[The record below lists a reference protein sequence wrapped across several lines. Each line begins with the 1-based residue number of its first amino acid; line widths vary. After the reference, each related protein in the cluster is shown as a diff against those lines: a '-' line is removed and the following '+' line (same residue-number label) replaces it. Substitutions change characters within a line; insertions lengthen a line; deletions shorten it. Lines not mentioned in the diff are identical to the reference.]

1 MSLFFVLVIAISLLT
16 KEAIRKVTPVAGVG
30 LSLIIFVP
38 IIDWLV
44 GNGYSITYP
53 LRLKPFLVHF
63 LNPTKSLT
71 DIGVSSGQRIIIVII
86 VLLISLYAYLKRKKV
101 IIAFSLL
108 IISFALILLFGAL
121 PTLIALDKPETIYL
135 TGGILFFDQQK
146 FSAIF
151 ALIFLFSFFVYYY
164 RSDKANFRSVIWS
177 FRYERMAFYS
187 GLGLFGFILGMHQ
200 QSALGGLTPKA
211 NLFNIIGIILL
222 LLSLAIGFQS
232 AQVINDFFDIEA
244 DRLTRKRNPLV
255 QGLNRNYYLIWG
267 LCLIFLSLTFA
278 LIINYSCFLLM
289 ITYLL
294 LSVIY
299 SVPPVRLKRI
309 PIVSTFIL
317 AVAAILA
324 MAMGYSLTYGN
335 YALNAI
341 PKTILIPTILGI
353 TFGFIAK
360 DIQDAK
366 SDRSIGVIT
375 IPNLLYKDSI
385 VGRSPIAILIGVS
398 FLCYIIFIPK
408 VLIGAIICSVLTII
422 YTIFSRRPKEW
433 FYFIML
439 YSFGI
444 YLLTIL
450 LKD

>member
-1 MSLFFVLVIAISLLT
+1 MTA
-16 KEAIRKVTPVAGVG
+16 VASVG
-30 LSLIIFVP
+30 LSLINFVP

-53 LRLKPFLVHF
+53 LRLKPFFIHF
-63 LNPTKSLT
+63 LNPTKSL
-71 DIGVSSGQRIIIVII
+71 IGIGISPGQRIIIVII
-86 VLLISLYAYLKRKKV
+86 VLLISLYAYLKRRKL
-101 IIAFSLL
+101 IITLSLL
-108 IISFALILLFGAL
+108 MISFALILLFGAL
-121 PTLIALDKPETIYL
+121 PTLIALDKPEKIYL
-135 TGGILFFDQQK
+135 TGGILSFDQQK

-151 ALIFLFSFFVYYY
+151 ALTLLLSIFIYYY
-164 RSDKANFRSVIWS
+164 LSDKANFRILVRS

-187 GLGLFGFILGMHQ
+187 GMGLFGFILGMHQ
-200 QSALGGLTPKA
+200 QALTMKA
-211 NLFNIIGIILL
+211 NLFDIIGIILL
-222 LLSLAIGFQS
+222 LLSLTIGFQS
-232 AQVINDFFDIEA
+232 AQVINDFFDVEA

-267 LCLIFLSLTFA
+267 FCLIVLSLTFA
-278 LIINYSCFLLM
+278 LIINYSGFLLM

-317 AVAAILA
+317 AIAAILA

-353 TFGFIAK
+353 TIGFIAK

-366 SDRSIGVIT
+366 SDRSIGVLT

-385 VGRSPIAILIGVS
+385 VRRLPIAILIGVS

-408 VLIGAIICSVLTII
+408 VLVGAIICSVLTII

-433 FYFIML
+433 FYFITL

>member
-1 MSLFFVLVIAISLLT
+1 MSLFFVLVIVIALLT
-16 KEAIRKVTPVAGVG
+16 KEDIRKVTAVASVG

-38 IIDWLV
+38 IIDWLF
-44 GNGYSITYP
+44 GGYLITYP
-53 LRLKPFLVHF
+53 LRVKPFLVHF
-63 LNPTKSLT
+63 LNPTKSL
-71 DIGVSSGQRIIIVII
+71 IGIGISPGQRIIIVII
-86 VLLISLYAYLKRKKV
+86 VLLISLYAYLKRRKL
-101 IIAFSLL
+101 IITLSLL
-108 IISFALILLFGAL
+108 MISFALILIFGAL

-135 TGGILFFDQQK
+135 TGGILFSDQQK

-151 ALIFLFSFFVYYY
+151 ALISLFSFFVYYY
-164 RSDKANFRSVIWS
+164 LLDKANFCRLIRS

-200 QSALGGLTPKA
+200 QSALGGLTLKA
-211 NLFNIIGIILL
+211 NFFDIIGTVLL

-232 AQVINDFFDIEA
+232 AQVINDFFDVEA
-244 DRLTRKRNPLV
+244 DCLTRKRNPLV
-255 QGLNRNYYLIWG
+255 QGLNRIYYLIWG
-267 LCLIFLSLTFA
+267 FCLIVLSLTFA

-341 PKTILIPTILGI
+341 PKAILIPTILGI

-366 SDRSIGVIT
+366 SDRSIGVTT
-375 IPNLLYKDSI
+375 IPNLLYKDSF
-385 VGRSPIAILIGVS
+385 VGRLPIAILIGAS

-408 VLIGAIICSVLTII
+408 VLVGAIICSVLTII

-433 FYFIML
+433 LYFITL

-444 YLLTIL
+444 YLLVVL
-450 LKD
+450 LKT